1 MNFAGGV
8 AVIGGGPAGIM
19 AAIQAAEQGAE
30 VTLYEGTPRLL
41 NKLRISGKG
50 RCNLTNACSREEFLN
65 NILRGQRFFRSAFS
79 RFDNDALMAYMEGLG
94 VPLKIERGGRVFP
107 VSDRAGDIALAL
119 TDALNRAGVKAVLR
133 SKVKKLYWNGESF
146 SLELDSGRTCRHERT
161 IIACGGESYP
171 GTGSD
176 GSGYG
181 LARALG
187 HRITERQPSLAPVET
202 METWPQEVTG
212 LSLRNVGLSAYVE
225 GKRVFR
231 DQGEMLF
238 THTGVSG
245 PLVLSAS
252 CHLKPGADCRLV
264 IDLKPALT
272 PEQLDARILRDFQKY
287 ANRAAKNALGDL
299 LPRSLIEPVVTL
311 WGIGDRVVN
320 QVTKPMRQELCRLLK
335 ELPLT
340 VKSVGPREAAIVTR
354 GGVELR
360 EVDPKTLE
368 SKLVPGLYFAGEI
381 LDLDGYTGG
390 FNLQIAFSTGFA
402 AGTACGLSL
411 QLKEV

>member
-1 MNFAGGV
+1 MNFKGGV

-50 RCNLTNACSREEFLN
+50 RCNLTNACDREEFLSN
-65 NILRGQRFFRSAFS
+65 VLRGQRFFRSAFT
-79 RFDNDALMAYMEGLG
+79 RFDNEALMNFVEGLG

-107 VSDRAGDIALAL
+107 VSDRAGDVAQALV
-119 TDALNRAGVKAVLR
+119 DALGHAGVKAVLR
-133 SKVKKLYWNGESF
+133 SKAKKLYWNGESF
-146 SLELDSGRTCRHERT
+146 TLELDSGHVVHPVRVVL
-161 IIACGGESYP
+161 ACGGESYP

-176 GSGYG
+176 GSGYT

-187 HRITERQPSLAPVET
+187 HGITQRYPSLAPVDT
-202 METWPQEVTG
+202 VETWPREAAG
-212 LSLRNVGLSAYVE
+212 LSLRNVGLSAYAG
-225 GKRVFR
+225 GKRVFYE
-231 DQGEMLF
+231 QGEMLF

-252 CHLKPGADCRLV
+252 CHLKSEMDCHLM

-272 PEQLDARILRDFQKY
+272 PEQLDARILRDFEKY
-287 ANRAAKNALGDL
+287 SSRAAKNALGDL

-311 WGIGDRVVN
+311 WGIGDQVVN
-320 QVTKPMRQELCRLLK
+320 QVTKPQRRELCRLLK

-340 VKSVGPREAAIVTR
+340 VKSIGPREAAIVTR

-360 EVDPKTLE
+360 QVNPKTME

-411 QLKEV
+411 QSKEV